1 MPDKLPETSQAS
13 EENTETRWRKFFFYL
28 LTSISSR
35 RALTSCANPL
45 LNILWCLSS
54 FLKTTYS
61 DFALRRFFLL
71 LERCPAHGSRIPCGS
86 QLAASLQKEVQELVE
101 NRWISQVF
109 FKDSIEKLFIGFR
122 KPIFSNISALSQ
134 KNLNTT
140 VPVPPPNP
148 CLLSALFFFFP
159 ALGVYIS
166 LLATFLSLI
175 FSTSLLVFPTFPHV
189 SAIFLAW

>member
-1 MPDKLPETSQAS
+1 M
-13 EENTETRWRKFFFYL
+13 
-28 LTSISSR
+28 SISSR

-71 LERCPAHGSRIPCGS
+71 LESCPAHSSRIPCGS

-109 FKDSIEKLFIGFR
+109 LKDSIEKLFLGFR
-122 KPIFSNISALSQ
+122 KPLFSNISALSPKKTLTPRCPSPHQ
-134 KNLNTT
+134 ILA
-140 VPVPPPNP
+140 
-148 CLLSALFFFFP
+148 SWAHFFFFSCP
-159 ALGVYIS
+159 GRIHFPPCYLPQPYFFHLPLGLPNVSTRVSY
-166 LLATFLSLI
+166 LPGLI
-175 FSTSLLVFPTFPHV
+175 IQKQIAH
-189 SAIFLAW
+189 I